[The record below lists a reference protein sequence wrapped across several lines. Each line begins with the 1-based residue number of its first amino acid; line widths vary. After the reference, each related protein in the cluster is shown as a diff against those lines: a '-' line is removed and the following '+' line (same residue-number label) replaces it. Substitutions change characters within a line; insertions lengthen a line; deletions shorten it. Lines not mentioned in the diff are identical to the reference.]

1 MNKNEIFASES
12 LLSKIQNTK
21 NYFQYYILDQSMVLQ
36 SIPKAQL
43 KLQSPP
49 FFSNILPSL
58 NSTFL
63 PWQFLD
69 HV

>member
-1 MNKNEIFASES
+1 MNKNEIFASDS
-12 LLSKIQNTK
+12 LLSK
-21 NYFQYYILDQSMVLQ
+21 YYILDQSMVLQ